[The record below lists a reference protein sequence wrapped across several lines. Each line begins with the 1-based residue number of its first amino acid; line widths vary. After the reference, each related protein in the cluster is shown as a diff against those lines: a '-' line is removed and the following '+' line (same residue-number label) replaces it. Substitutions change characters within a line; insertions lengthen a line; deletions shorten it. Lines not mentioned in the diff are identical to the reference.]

1 MFESAQ
7 ELVSFLNT
15 EDVALVDIRFTDVN
29 GRWQHFT
36 VPSREFDEDT
46 FEEGLGFDGS
56 SIQGFQQI
64 EASDMLLLPD
74 ATSAFLDPF
83 TQHKTLVV
91 IADIADP
98 ISGELYGKD
107 PRGVAKRA
115 EAYLRE
121 TGVADT
127 SFMGPEAE
135 FFIFDEVAFND
146 NPYNYG
152 YRIRAEDAHTDGDAF
167 GDGYWVR
174 PKSGYFPCAPSD
186 KYQDLRS
193 EMVINLEKIGVE
205 IELHHHEVATAG
217 QGEIDMRF
225 DTLTTVADKIVKY
238 KYAIRNTAALYGK
251 TVTFMPKPIFGD
263 NGSGMHTHQSLW
275 KDGEPLFFDKDGYA
289 GLSKLAMH
297 YVAGLLTHGPALAA
311 LTNPSVN
318 SYRRLV
324 PGYEAPVN
332 LIISARNRS
341 AVVRVP
347 MYSNSPKAKRVE
359 YRAPDPTAN
368 PYLAFAAMLMAG
380 LDGIKRE
387 LEPPKPVDKN
397 LYTLSA
403 REARRIKQL
412 PRNLEEALDALE
424 KDQDFLLEGGVFTPD
439 LLESYVE
446 LKRGEVDETRLRPAP
461 IEYTMYFD
469 L

>member
-1 MFESAQ
+1 MFNSPQA
-7 ELVSFLNT
+7 LLKFLKD
-15 EDVALVDIRFTDVN
+15 EAVEFVDIRFADVP
-29 GRWQHFT
+29 GRWQHFSLP
-36 VPSREFDEDT
+36 VGS
-46 FEEGLGFDGS
+46 FEASCIDEGLGFDGS

-64 EASDMLLLPD
+64 EASDMLLMPD
-74 ATSAFLDPF
+74 VTSAFLDPF
-83 TQHKTLVV
+83 TARKTLVV
-91 IADIADP
+91 LADIKDP
-98 ISGELYGKD
+98 ISGEMYQKD
-107 PRGVAKRA
+107 PRYVAKRA
-115 EAYLRE
+115 EAYLKE
-121 TGVADT
+121 TGIADT
-127 SFMGPEAE
+127 SYMGPEAE
-135 FFIFDEVAFND
+135 FFIFDGVSFSTD
-146 NPYNYG
+146 PYNYG
-152 YRIRAEDAHTDGDAF
+152 YRIYAADAHSDPDEV

-174 PKSGYFPCAPSD
+174 PKMGYFPCAPSD

-193 EMVINLEKIGVE
+193 EMVVNLESIGIT

-217 QGEIDMRF
+217 QGEIDMKF
-225 DTLTTVADKIVKY
+225 DTLTAVADKILKY
-238 KYAIRNTAALYGK
+238 KYAVRNTAAMHGK

-275 KDGEPLFFDKDGYA
+275 KGGKPLFFDESGYA
-289 GLSKLAMH
+289 GLSKMAMH

-311 LTNPSVN
+311 LTNPTVN

-341 AVVRVP
+341 AIVRVP
-347 MYSNSPKAKRVE
+347 MYSNSPNAKRVE

-397 LYTLSA
+397 LYALSA

-412 PRNLEEALDALE
+412 PRSLEEALECLE
-424 KDQDFLLEGGVFTPD
+424 KDHEFLLEGGVFSSD
-439 LLESYVE
+439 LLESFLE
-446 LKRGEVDETRLRPAP
+446 LKREEVDEARLRPSP
-461 IEYTMYFD
+461 MEYEMYFD
-469 L
+469 M